1 MSQNSSGSSDNFEP
15 TVEGDNSDPSNS
27 QYSGRDQKHFLSDSN
42 SQYSDSDR
50 KEYLIDSNPEHP
62 NAISSRIKRS
72 GLMDSATVKGVL
84 MAVVLVVVLG
94 TTYSV
99 GYLVSEN
106 QHPESLIDQAIA
118 RVSSGDAHSPTEILL
133 QRAAIEAVLK
143 ATKDRW
149 SNYFPPTSAT
159 AFDATLEGRYS
170 GIGIWLRQTPAG
182 KLEISSVQPHSP
194 ASQAGIKVSDQL
206 LKVDGVGVVNATV
219 ADAIGAL
226 RGNPNTRVALELSR
240 RNLKYQVDIKR
251 ASVLTGDVL
260 ASQIAPKTL
269 YIQVSAISFHSAA
282 DVATALARYPHSRGV
297 ILDLRDDPG
306 GVLSEAVSLA
316 SEFLSPG
323 PIVSYSRKGDNS
335 QVLNSTNN
343 LADTAPMVVLI
354 NGSTASSAEIIAG
367 ALQDRN
373 RAVIIGDQSYGK
385 GTVQEITTLSDGSQ
399 LEITVG
405 QYHLPSGRAIDQVG
419 ITPDLKVSENGEIAK
434 AVSILAG
441 LVSLDSGKPASTKR

>member
-1 MSQNSSGSSDNFEP
+1 MSENSMEQ
-15 TVEGDNSDPSNS
+15 TDNSQPMAE
-27 QYSGRDQKHFLSDSN
+27 GEKAGKFHFFNRAS
-42 SQYSDSDR
+42 
-50 KEYLIDSNPEHP
+50 HF
-62 NAISSRIKRS
+62 
-72 GLMDSATVKGVL
+72 GDSATVKGVL
-84 MAVVLVVVLG
+84 TAIVFVVVLG
-94 TTYSV
+94 STYSI

-106 QHPESLIDQAIA
+106 QHKASLIDQAIA
-118 RVSSGDAHSPTEILL
+118 RVSSGDPHSPTEILL

-170 GIGIWLRQTPAG
+170 GIGIWLRQTTAG
-182 KLEISSVQPHSP
+182 TLQISSVQPNSP
-194 ASQAGIKVSDQL
+194 ASRAGIKVSDEL
-206 LKVDGVGVVNATV
+206 VTVDGAAIVNSSV
-219 ADAIGAL
+219 ADAIAAL
-226 RGNPNTRVALELSR
+226 RGSPNSSVALGLVR
-240 RNLKYQVDIKR
+240 KNLKYSVDIKR
-251 ASVLTGDVL
+251 ASLLTGDVL

-269 YIQVSAISFHSAA
+269 YIQVSAISLHSAD
-282 DVATALARYPHSRGV
+282 DVATALKRYPHSRGV
-297 ILDLRDDPG
+297 VLDLRDNPG
-306 GVLSEAVSLA
+306 GVLSEAVAIA

-323 PIVSYSRKGDNS
+323 PIVSYSRKGDNP

-405 QYHLPSGRAIDQVG
+405 QYRLPSGRAIDQIG
-419 ITPDLKVSENGEIAK
+419 ITPDLRVSDNGEIAK
-434 AVSILAG
+434 AISILAG
-441 LVSLDSGKPASTKR
+441 LVSLDSGKQVSFKK